1 LRRALNGNF
10 WYLVVGNTISMFG
23 SSIYLVAIVLY
34 LKDVSESPVVLG
46 LFQFLA
52 LLPTV
57 ALGPVLGAFVDRW
70 RRRSVLIASDTA
82 RGLVMLS
89 LFALSFTPLG
99 LPPWLILLGAFGVGL
114 CNAFF
119 FPAVKAIVPDL
130 VAPEQLRNANSI
142 RSASVQIS
150 NMTGNAIGG
159 ILYVTLGTPLVLLF
173 NGVAFLL
180 SAVEERWIRLGEEKQ
195 SGIPL
200 RRVFAEMR
208 DGVRRVIRDRGL
220 RLLVLANACI
230 LLLSPPVVL
239 LLPFVVED
247 TLGLS
252 ASFVGYYFAGM
263 LGGGIG
269 GYALAAALPKTT
281 RVERRLLIAS
291 FIGLTV
297 ALVASGVFL
306 RPGVLAVSVVVAGGG
321 IAVANL
327 VLNTTLHRVVPQ
339 DERGRVFAIVESLSQ
354 ASMPLAYLGS
364 GFLIQVLLGKIQI
377 VFLATAGV
385 VAVLAVA
392 SFLSPQLRRLYQ

>member
-1 LRRALNGNF
+1 
-10 WYLVVGNTISMFG
+10 
-23 SSIYLVAIVLY
+23 
-34 LKDVSESPVVLG
+34 
-46 LFQFLA
+46 
-52 LLPTV
+52 
-57 ALGPVLGAFVDRW
+57 
-70 RRRSVLIASDTA
+70 
-82 RGLVMLS
+82 
-89 LFALSFTPLG
+89 
-99 LPPWLILLGAFGVGL
+99 
-114 CNAFF
+114 
-119 FPAVKAIVPDL
+119 
-130 VAPEQLRNANSI
+130 
-142 RSASVQIS
+142 
-150 NMTGNAIGG
+150 
-159 ILYVTLGTPLVLLF
+159 VLLF
-173 NGVAFLL
+173 NGIAFLL

-195 SGIPL
+195 SGVPL

-220 RLLVLANACI
+220 RLLVLANASI

-263 LGGGIG
+263 LAGGIG
-269 GYALAAALPKTT
+269 GYALAAGLPKTT

-291 FIGLTV
+291 FTGLTV